1 MVCPEKNTPS
11 YLDTSI
17 NLHFDEKS
25 WQLTDALSE
34 LTAPQLNVLEIG
46 PGGGAALMGL
56 ADQEISRGGRNLH
69 GVHFTLLE
77 LFPSQSATLLEASE
91 RLRAQGAFVRP
102 VIADAAEM
110 PLKAES
116 QDIVNCS
123 AVLHEIFSYS
133 GGKQALTRA
142 LGELERVTR
151 PGGRLLYRDVYPCDM
166 SMQTPI
172 EQSYERAAWTQ
183 FVTRF
188 LPHFLEGDTQ
198 QYDPARVHLR
208 KNGEAG
214 MAGHMP
220 AGLAREVQRHYIT
233 FRDHV
238 IRSGILGLKIDPT
251 RYDETDWVRTEAGF
265 QKKIYIDQGSISAA
279 EHPIALEEDR
289 TGVYVPAAE
298 FDDYIDEQLCGF
310 FYAIASGRHE
320 EDSVFQE
327 WLKREGQESYVYGST
342 SEVIDMLRTAGT
354 GNKER
359 FVICRPEH
367 YVVAERDYYSDYLN
381 RVLGSCALP
390 DRKLIVTFEKV

>member
-17 NLHFDEKS
+17 NLHYDEKS
-25 WQLTDALSE
+25 WQLTDALTE
-34 LTAPQLNVLEIG
+34 FDQAEVNVLEIG

-56 ADQEISRGGRNLH
+56 ADQELSRGGRHLS
-69 GVHFTLLE
+69 GVRFTLLE

-91 RLRAQGAFVRP
+91 RLRAQGAAVRP
-102 VIADAAEM
+102 IIADAAHM

-116 QDIVNCS
+116 QDVVNCS

-133 GGKQALTRA
+133 GGKQALVRA
-142 LGELERVTR
+142 LGELDRVTK
-151 PGGRLLYRDVYPCDM
+151 PGGRMLYRDVYPCDM

-172 EQSYERAAWTQ
+172 EQSYERASWTQ

-188 LPHFLEGDTQ
+188 LPHYLEGDTHP
-198 QYDPARVHLR
+198 YDPARVHLR
-208 KNGEAG
+208 KDGEAG
-214 MAGHMP
+214 MAGYMP
-220 AGLAREVQRHYIT
+220 AGLSREVQRHYIT

-238 IRSGILGLKIDPT
+238 IRSGILGLKIDPS
-251 RYDETDWVRTEAGF
+251 RYDETDWVRTEDGF
-265 QKKIYIDQGSISAA
+265 QKKIYIEQGSISRA
-279 EHPIALEEDR
+279 ESAVEIQEDR
-289 TGVYVPAAE
+289 TGIYVPAAE

-310 FYAIASGRHE
+310 FYAMASGRHE
-320 EDSVFQE
+320 EDAVYQE

-342 SEVIDMLRTAGT
+342 SEVIDLLRTAGT
-354 GNKER
+354 GDSER
-359 FVICRPEH
+359 FVISSPEH